1 MKIGRNEPCPC
12 GNGKKYKKCC
22 LGKEDVSVDLLWR
35 RLGETHDR
43 LVDRLMK
50 HAQRIFGN
58 ESMAEALDEFMLWPE
73 DGEFWDDAEN
83 HVQLFYPW
91 FLFNW
96 VYDPNEVETELRGPV
111 DTTVARSYLE
121 QGKKRLDPLERRLI
135 EETTG
140 QPFSFYEVQRCQPGR
155 GYRLKDML
163 RGGAVDVIEKMGS
176 QNAKVGNML
185 LARVIQIDSVAMMI
199 GCGSILIPPR
209 MKPEMI

>member
-1 MKIGRNEPCPC
+1 M
-12 GNGKKYKKCC
+12 
-22 LGKEDVSVDLLWR
+22 
-35 RLGETHDR
+35 
-43 LVDRLMK
+43 
-50 HAQRIFGN
+50 
-58 ESMAEALDEFMLWPE
+58 
-73 DGEFWDDAEN
+73 
-83 HVQLFYPW
+83 
-91 FLFNW
+91 
-96 VYDPNEVETELRGPV
+96 YDPEEVETELRGPV
-111 DTTVARSYLE
+111 DTTVAESYLDQRGE
-121 QGKKRLDPLERRLI
+121 RLDPLERRLI
-135 EETTG
+135 EETAG